1 MTKTDKELIL
11 GVLSQMDTDSQYYI
25 DTMFE
30 QLGEDSITR
39 IDDLLEKMLENKL
52 VAPAHSKYTVM
63 RTQKGIALT
72 SYSYDKIF
80 PPRKA
85 LAEEILEHLFP
96 TYYNGAFVD
105 ITDLVLDHSPNITG
119 TEIRNILVLLV
130 DAKHIQDNNA
140 LYNRLAN
147 PTSLKSAIS
156 KGNVPFVNAK
166 MTPEGYAH
174 ILAKNNMDNKNST
187 NYQNITVKMGN
198 QGIANFGSHNIS
210 TINNTFNKD
219 NVVEVLKE
227 IKQILKDSKQQDKDI
242 VELALTAIEKE
253 DTLDLGAIGK
263 VLELCANASTVLDFG
278 HKIVIA
284 GVKLAL
290 STGLF
295 AT

>member
-1 MTKTDKELIL
+1 MKKSDKELIL
-11 GVLSQMDTDSQYYI
+11 GVLSQMDTDSQYNI
-25 DTMFE
+25 DRMFE
-30 QLGEDSITR
+30 QLGEDSLTR
-39 IDDLLEKMLENKL
+39 IDDLLDKMLANKL
-52 VAPAHSKYTVM
+52 VSPAYTRYVVM
-63 RTQKGIALT
+63 RTQKGISLN

-85 LAEEILEHLFP
+85 LAEEILEFLLP

-105 ITDLVLDHSPNITG
+105 ITELILDHSPNITG
-119 TEIRNILVLLV
+119 TEIRNILLLLV
-130 DAKHIQDNNA
+130 QAKHIEENA
-140 LYNRLAN
+140 LYHKLQN
-147 PTSLKSAIS
+147 PGPLTSVIS
-156 KGNVPFVNAK
+156 KGYVPFVNAK
-166 MTPEGYAH
+166 MTPEGHSH
-174 ILAKNNMDNKNST
+174 IQAKNNMENKTST
-187 NYQNITVKMGN
+187 SYQNITVKIGN

-219 NVVEVLKE
+219 NVVEVLRE

-242 VELALTAIEKE
+242 VELALTAIEKD

-290 STGLF
+290 ATGLF

>member
-1 MTKTDKELIL
+1 MAKTDKELIL
-11 GVLSQMDTDSQYYI
+11 GVLSQMDTDSQYPI

-30 QLGEDSITR
+30 QLGEESIAR
-39 IDDLLEKMLENKL
+39 IDDLLEKMLDNKL
-52 VAPAHSKYTVM
+52 VSRAHSKYTVM
-63 RTQKGIALT
+63 RTQKGITLN

-80 PPRKA
+80 PPRKS
-85 LAEEILEHLFP
+85 LAEEILEHLYP
-96 TYYNGAFVD
+96 TYYNGDFVD
-105 ITDLVLDHSPNITG
+105 ITELVLDHSPNITG
-119 TEIRNILVLLV
+119 TEMRNILMLLV
-130 DAKHIQDNNA
+130 QAKYIQNNT
-140 LYNRLAN
+140 LYNSMQN
-147 PTSLKSAIS
+147 PDTLKSVIS
-156 KGNVPFVNAK
+156 KGYIRFVNAK
-166 MTPEGYAH
+166 MTPEGHAH
-174 ILAKNNMDNKNST
+174 MQSKNNMDDKNST
-187 NYQNITVKMGN
+187 SYHNITVKMGN
-198 QGIANFGSHNIS
+198 QGIANFGSHNIN

-227 IKQILKDSKQQDKDI
+227 IKQILKDSKQQDKEI
-242 VELALTAIEKE
+242 VELALTAIEKD